1 MSLGRV
7 EAMRAAMAAFNRRD
21 GEAFGA
27 VFAEDAEIV
36 PVRAAVDGT
45 VYRGPDAGAQYC
57 AAVEDSW
64 ENLRWEIE
72 ELREGGDWVLALGH
86 IRGQGRHSGV
96 DIDARAGWVA
106 RFRKG
111 EVTNFQHLRRSRR
124 RPRRRGVIGIA
135 GPVLLSPQPRAVS
148 R

>member
-86 IRGQGRHSGV
+86 IRGR
-96 DIDARAGWVA
+96 DATAGSTSTHGRAGWPASAKA
-106 RFRKG
+106 R
-111 EVTNFQHLRRSRR
+111 
-124 RPRRRGVIGIA
+124 
-135 GPVLLSPQPRAVS
+135 
-148 R
+148 